1 MGSCRRRCDL
11 CGGHHMY
18 LPLETMSP
26 LFLGGLLRHYVD
38 THYGAKRDEGKD
50 QGVLLSSGYI
60 AGEGMAGVL
69 IAVIAVIMTKT
80 PKFME
85 IQYPAEWMG
94 QIVSAIAFG
103 FLGYILFRVAKRIS

>member
-1 MGSCRRRCDL
+1 
-11 CGGHHMY
+11 
-18 LPLETMSP
+18 MSP

-38 THYGAKRDEGKD
+38 THYGAKREEGKD

-69 IAVIAVIMTKT
+69 IAVIAVITTQT
-80 PKFME
+80 PKFTQ
-85 IQYPAEWMG
+85 IHYPAEWMG

-103 FLGYILFRVAKRIS
+103 FLGYFLYRMAKRIS